1 MFEISSFI
9 EKSNIENYLK
19 KYKLVLICSFM
30 IGLMIGSI
38 PFFYKLN
45 ENLRVQKLIQEQRK
59 LKIQYNE
66 KICKNDNSEYKKFL
80 SLGFPKTAIQKFKN
94 CMREK

>member
-1 MFEISSFI
+1 MFQINNFLD
-9 EKSNIENYLK
+9 KSKIKNYLK
-19 KYKLVLICSFM
+19 SYKLALIYSF
-30 IGLMIGSI
+30 IVGLIIGSI

-45 ENLRVQKLIQEQRK
+45 KNLRVQKLIEEQSK
-59 LKIQYNE
+59 LKIQYKE

-94 CMREK
+94 CMKEK

>member
-1 MFEISSFI
+1 MFQINDFLD
-9 EKSNIENYLK
+9 KSKIKNYLK
-19 KYKLVLICSFM
+19 SYKLALIYSF
-30 IGLMIGSI
+30 IVGLIIGSI
-38 PFFYKLN
+38 PFFYKFN

-59 LKIQYNE
+59 LKIQYKE

-94 CMREK
+94 CMKEK

>member
-9 EKSNIENYLK
+9 EKSNIKNYLK

-30 IGLMIGSI
+30 IGLIIGSI

>member
-1 MFEISSFI
+1 MFQINDFLD
-9 EKSNIENYLK
+9 KSKIKNYLK
-19 KYKLVLICSFM
+19 SYKLALIYSF
-30 IGLMIGSI
+30 IVGLIIGSI

-59 LKIQYNE
+59 LKIQYKE

>member
-1 MFEISSFI
+1 MFQINNFLD
-9 EKSNIENYLK
+9 KSKIKNYLK
-19 KYKLVLICSFM
+19 SYKLALIYSF
-30 IGLMIGSI
+30 IVGLIIGSI
-38 PFFYKLN
+38 PFFYKFN

-59 LKIQYNE
+59 LKIQYKE

-94 CMREK
+94 CMKEK

>member
-9 EKSNIENYLK
+9 EKSNIKNYWK

-30 IGLMIGSI
+30 IGSIIGSV
-38 PFFYKLN
+38 PFFYKFN
-45 ENLRVQKLIQEQRK
+45 ENLRVQKLIQEQSK
-59 LKIQYNE
+59 LKIQYKE

-94 CMREK
+94 CMKEK

>member
-9 EKSNIENYLK
+9 EKSNIKNYLK

-80 SLGFPKTAIQKFKN
+80 AVSEFFKIN
-94 CMREK
+94 LE

>member
-9 EKSNIENYLK
+9 EKSNSKNYLK

-59 LKIQYNE
+59 LKIQYKE

-94 CMREK
+94 CMKEK

>member
-9 EKSNIENYLK
+9 EKSNIKNYLK

-59 LKIQYNE
+59 IKIQYNE

-94 CMREK
+94 CMKEK

>member
-1 MFEISSFI
+1 MFEASSFL
-9 EKSNIENYLK
+9 EKSNIKNYLK
-19 KYKLVLICSFM
+19 NYKLVLICSFM

-45 ENLRVQKLIQEQRK
+45 ENLRVQKLIQEQSK
-59 LKIQYNE
+59 LKIQYKE
-66 KICKNDNSEYKKFL
+66 KICKNDNSEYRKFL

-94 CMREK
+94 CMKEK

>member
-9 EKSNIENYLK
+9 EKSNIKNYLK
-19 KYKLVLICSFM
+19 KYKLVLICSFI

-59 LKIQYNE
+59 LKIQFKE
-66 KICKNDNSEYKKFL
+66 KICKNEDSEYKKFL

-94 CMREK
+94 CMKEK

>member
-9 EKSNIENYLK
+9 EKSNIKNYLK

-30 IGLMIGSI
+30 IGSMICSI

-45 ENLRVQKLIQEQRK
+45 ENLRVQKLIQEQKK

-94 CMREK
+94 CMKEK

>member
-1 MFEISSFI
+1 MFQINDFLD
-9 EKSNIENYLK
+9 KSKIKNYLK
-19 KYKLVLICSFM
+19 SYKLALIYSF
-30 IGLMIGSI
+30 IVGLIIGSI

-59 LKIQYNE
+59 LKIQYKE

-80 SLGFPKTAIQKFKN
+80 SLGFPKTATQKFKN
-94 CMREK
+94 CMKEK

>member
-9 EKSNIENYLK
+9 EKSNIKNYLK
-19 KYKLVLICSFM
+19 KYKLVLICSF
-30 IGLMIGSI
+30 IFGLIIGSI

-45 ENLRVQKLIQEQRK
+45 ENLRVQKLIKEQRK

-94 CMREK
+94 CMKEK

>member
-9 EKSNIENYLK
+9 EKSNIKNYLK

-45 ENLRVQKLIQEQRK
+45 ENLRVQKLIQEQR
-59 LKIQYNE
+59 N
-66 KICKNDNSEYKKFL
+66 
-80 SLGFPKTAIQKFKN
+80 
-94 CMREK
+94 

>member
-9 EKSNIENYLK
+9 EKSNIKNYWE

-45 ENLRVQKLIQEQRK
+45 ENLRVQKLIQEQKK

>member
-9 EKSNIENYLK
+9 EKSNIKNYWE

>member
-1 MFEISSFI
+1 MFEIGSFL
-9 EKSNIENYLK
+9 EKSNIKNYWK

-80 SLGFPKTAIQKFKN
+80 SLGFPKTAFQKFKN